1 MQCSWR
7 KFQGTEHFV
16 RDREMFEI
24 ECSRDR
30 ESPLYML
37 NYETL
42 SKMNNL
48 YYSYIEVLIDFINS
62 VIAIQVFL

>member
-1 MQCSWR
+1 MQCSWW

-24 ECSRDR
+24 EYNRDR

-42 SKMNNL
+42 NKMNNL

-62 VIAIQVFL
+62 VIAIHVFL